1 MYSYFLIDVFVANPK
16 YKNEKLIIKF
26 NISRNGLI
34 RFGEKLRDIN
44 EDNYFKEYHI
54 DSSYRN
60 INTTLGFS
68 LKNNYNDF
76 IIIISD
82 KNNVVKSNNI
92 LYEKKMIRKS
102 KKNYIKDSDDK
113 SDALIQVFLKNENI
127 TNSVGDIVFK
137 VSIDSANLL
146 GETILNAI
154 KMGHSK
160 FAIPCINNKS
170 HLDYISDICT
180 EKNKLIFISIAWWW

>member
-127 TNSVGDIVFK
+127 TNSVGDIVFR

-180 EKNKLIFISIAWWW
+180 EKNKLIFISIV